1 MQFKVSRNSLND
13 FSIILNATLRVSL
26 RMNMYITNSG
36 RKRMTG
42 TLHKKLCIAFIS
54 LYLAASAWSQVQTG
68 SSSASTLD
76 AAARESIVNSIAEL
90 LEKNYVYPEIG
101 IKMGRHIQ
109 SQLAE
114 GKYDR
119 ITRSAA
125 YATSLMQDLREIS
138 HDKHLRVLCDP
149 ATAASLQR
157 GGHGSAELHRQRVE
171 RERRMSYGFQKVE
184 RLAGNIGY
192 LDLRFFAD
200 TSYAREAAAAAMGVL
215 QGSDAVIFDLRSNG
229 GGSPQMVQ
237 FLCSY
242 FFGPE
247 PVHLN
252 SLYWRPS
259 DRTDEFWTLKDLP
272 GKRMPDV
279 DLFILTSRRTFSG
292 AEEFT
297 YNMKNLKRATI
308 VGETTGGGAHPVNMK
323 AVNDT
328 FVLFVPVGRA
338 INPISQ
344 TNWEGVGVEPD
355 VKVSSEKALATAHLM
370 ALRKSLA
377 ETQDEAWRQ
386 RLQSLIRRIESDLSK
401 GKLTNVSQG
410 F

>member
-1 MQFKVSRNSLND
+1 
-13 FSIILNATLRVSL
+13 
-26 RMNMYITNSG
+26 MNEYITEF
-36 RKRMTG
+36 RQDEMTG
-42 TLHKKLCIAFIS
+42 TRNKKPWIALLF
-54 LYLAASAWSQVQTG
+54 LFLAVSAWSQVQTG
-68 SSSASTLD
+68 SSSSSALD
-76 AAARESIVNSIAEL
+76 AAARESIVNSIAKL
-90 LEKNYVYPEIG
+90 LEENYVYPEIG
-101 IKMGRHIQ
+101 IKMGRYIQ
-109 SQLAE
+109 SQLVNGE
-114 GKYDR
+114 YDS
-119 ITRSAA
+119 TTKPDS
-125 YATSLMQDLREIS
+125 YATRLMHDLREIS
-138 HDKHLRVLCDP
+138 HDKHLRVLYDP

-171 RERRMSYGFQKVE
+171 RDRRVAYGFEKVE

-192 LDLRFFAD
+192 LNLRFFAD

-297 YNMKNLKRATI
+297 NNMKNLKRATI

-328 FVLFVPVGRA
+328 FVLTVPVGRA

-344 TNWEGVGVEPD
+344 TNWEGIGVEPD
-355 VKVSSEKALATAHLM
+355 VKISSEKALATAHLL
-370 ALRKSLA
+370 ALRKSL
-377 ETQDEAWRQ
+377 EDTQDEAWKQ
-386 RLQSLIRRIESDLSK
+386 RLQSLIRRIESDLSHDAK
-401 GKLTNVSQG
+401 K
-410 F
+410 